1 MRYRKLPE
9 VLKEKLPY
17 NPDDV
22 NIRLQHFRVYEILE
36 MIKGKRMAYDIED
49 LKLISD
55 KTLRDAIIK
64 KGYENVK
71 RFSWE
76 KCAEKISEILTK

>member
-9 VLKEKLPY
+9 VLKEKLSY

-22 NIRLQHFRVYEILE
+22 NIRLQHFRVYEIIE
-36 MIKGKRMAYDIED
+36 MIKGQRMAYDDDD

-55 KTLRDAIIK
+55 KPK
-64 KGYENVK
+64 KSSNQLDIWGEDDLQRNNNLGLN
-71 RFSWE
+71 S
-76 KCAEKISEILTK
+76 